1 MTDPRRPRFH
11 CAATV
16 VLLSAAMLVAAGC
29 AHTGRQEHGADAITE
44 ASDAE
49 RLAAPTTA
57 AEMGRRFLK
66 LIGSIKSRDELTP
79 ELIRQVTGIALDE
92 VKPGELITGVGSGDL
107 GGGWRYMFSFVPE
120 SVSRRPGV
128 SVHFQHQEDRWAD
141 MSAICELDFDDYHD
155 ALKAMGFDDTPI
167 HGEIGELREWRY
179 YKSDFVISVVPQN
192 VVAGQAGRVC
202 VQAIGTLN

>member
-1 MTDPRRPRFH
+1 MTDPHRPRFH

-16 VLLSAAMLVAAGC
+16 VLLSAAMLVVAGC

-49 RLAAPTTA
+49 RLTAPTTA
-57 AEMGRRFLK
+57 AEMGRHFLK
-66 LIGSIKSRDELTP
+66 LIGSIESRDELTP
-79 ELIRQVTGIALDE
+79 ELIRQVTGIALDQ
-92 VKPGELITGVGSGDL
+92 VKPDALSTAVGSDDL
-107 GGGWRYMFSFVPE
+107 GGGWRYVISFVPE
-120 SVSRRPGV
+120 SASLRTGV
-128 SVHFQHQEDRWAD
+128 GLDFLHRENRWAD
-141 MSAICELDFDDYHD
+141 MSAICELDFDYYHD

-202 VQAIGTLN
+202 VKAIGTLN